1 MTQESAGGGYA
12 RGYRYEVRRRQGAGA
27 VLETVD
33 RRALSVARAP
43 GEASVEKQAGVC
55 EAIMVW
61 GVTAAEP
68 GGSRRGVEVRWPG
81 RLWLC

>member
-1 MTQESAGGGYA
+1 M
-12 RGYRYEVRRRQGAGA
+12 RRRHGAGA

-33 RRALSVARAP
+33 GRVLSVDRRAMSVARAP

-68 GGSRRGVEVRWPG
+68 GGSRRGELAMARQADHG
-81 RLWLC
+81 AG